1 MAGEFMWWE
10 YVIVVG
16 GLALAVVYAIAFAR
30 KIFSEGEGCG
40 CGHGA
45 CSNEN
50 HGESDSPKLKVTPL
64 VELKGP
70 TDSK

>member
-1 MAGEFMWWE
+1 MWWE

-16 GLALAVVYAIAFAR
+16 GLALAVGYAIAFAR
-30 KIFSEGEGCG
+30 NIFSDNEGCG

-45 CSNEN
+45 CSTDDHED
-50 HGESDSPKLKVTPL
+50 SKSPKLKVTPL

-70 TDSK
+70 ADQM

>member
-1 MAGEFMWWE
+1 MWWE

-16 GLALAVVYAIAFAR
+16 GLALAVGYAIAFSR
-30 KIFSEGEGCG
+30 KIFSEGDGCG

-45 CSNEN
+45 CSTDAHEKTQS
-50 HGESDSPKLKVTPL
+50 EKMKVTPL

-70 TDSK
+70 ADTK

>member
-1 MAGEFMWWE
+1 MWWE

-16 GLALAVVYAIAFAR
+16 GLVLAIGYAITFAR
-30 KIFSEGEGCG
+30 KMFSKGDGCG

-45 CSNEN
+45 CSTDG
-50 HGESDSPKLKVTPL
+50 HDESRSPKLKVTPL

-70 TDSK
+70 ADPK